1 MSLKILIFYFFS
13 SIFFLTNNLFASH
26 VTVVDGDT
34 IKLGD
39 IKIRFSGIDAPEIN
53 QICVASEGKVACGK
67 ISRDILITK
76 VTNNKISCTDEGKD
90 FYGRVLGEC
99 FVNGESLTFS
109 FYIKSTSARTGVAL
123 TITTRDSAGGGG
135 TVTRATGVTFNSTT
149 GWTRVEKTFTLSG
162 TVSSNNRCFHPVVR
176 LVWI

>member
-13 SIFFLTNNLFASH
+13 SIFFLTNNLYASH

-39 IKIRFSGIDAPEIN
+39 VKIRFSGIDAPEIN
-53 QICVASEGKVACGK
+53 QTCVASEGEVACGK

-99 FVNGESLTFS
+99 FVNGESLSRYLVREGFAFAYRKYS
-109 FYIKSTSARTGVAL
+109 DKFILDEEYAKSNRLGMWSMKFQYPWDYR
-123 TITTRDSAGGGG
+123 
-135 TVTRATGVTFNSTT
+135 
-149 GWTRVEKTFTLSG
+149 K
-162 TVSSNNRCFHPVVR
+162 SN
-176 LVWI
+176 

>member
-1 MSLKILIFYFFS
+1 MSLKIVIFYFFY
-13 SIFFLTNNLFASH
+13 SIFFLTNNLYASH

-39 IKIRFSGIDAPEIN
+39 VKIRFSGIDAPEIN
-53 QICVASEGKVACGK
+53 QTCVASEGKVACGK

-99 FVNGESLTFS
+99 FVNGESLSRYLVREGFAFAYRKYS
-109 FYIKSTSARTGVAL
+109 DKFILDEEYAKSNRLGMWSMKFQYPWDYR
-123 TITTRDSAGGGG
+123 
-135 TVTRATGVTFNSTT
+135 
-149 GWTRVEKTFTLSG
+149 K
-162 TVSSNNRCFHPVVR
+162 SN
-176 LVWI
+176 

>member
-39 IKIRFSGIDAPEIN
+39 VKIRFSGIDAPEIN

-99 FVNGESLTFS
+99 FVNGESLSRYLVREGFAFAYRKYS
-109 FYIKSTSARTGVAL
+109 DKFISDEEYAKSNRLGMWSMKFQFPWDYR
-123 TITTRDSAGGGG
+123 
-135 TVTRATGVTFNSTT
+135 
-149 GWTRVEKTFTLSG
+149 K
-162 TVSSNNRCFHPVVR
+162 SN
-176 LVWI
+176 

>member
-1 MSLKILIFYFFS
+1 MSLKTLIFYFFS

-34 IKLGD
+34 IKIGD
-39 IKIRFSGIDAPEIN
+39 VKIRFSGIDAPEIN
-53 QICVASEGKVACGK
+53 QTCVASEGKVACGK

-99 FVNGESLTFS
+99 FVNGESLSRYLVREGFAFAYRKYS
-109 FYIKSTSARTGVAL
+109 DKFISDEEYAKSNRLGMWSMKFQYPWDYR
-123 TITTRDSAGGGG
+123 
-135 TVTRATGVTFNSTT
+135 
-149 GWTRVEKTFTLSG
+149 K
-162 TVSSNNRCFHPVVR
+162 SN
-176 LVWI
+176 

>member
-34 IKLGD
+34 IKIGD
-39 IKIRFSGIDAPEIN
+39 VKIRFSGIDAPEIN
-53 QICVASEGKVACGK
+53 QTCVASEGKVACGK

-99 FVNGESLTFS
+99 FVNGESLSRYLVREGFAFAYRKYS
-109 FYIKSTSARTGVAL
+109 DKFILDEDYAKSNRLGMWSMKFQYPWDYR
-123 TITTRDSAGGGG
+123 
-135 TVTRATGVTFNSTT
+135 
-149 GWTRVEKTFTLSG
+149 K
-162 TVSSNNRCFHPVVR
+162 SNK
-176 LVWI
+176 

>member
-13 SIFFLTNNLFASH
+13 SIFFLTNILYASH

-39 IKIRFSGIDAPEIN
+39 VKIRFSGVDAPEIN
-53 QICVASEGKVACGK
+53 QTCVASEGKVACGK

-99 FVNGESLTFS
+99 FVNGESLSRYLVREGFAFAYRKYS
-109 FYIKSTSARTGVAL
+109 DKFILDEEYAKSNRLGMWSMKFQYPWDYR
-123 TITTRDSAGGGG
+123 
-135 TVTRATGVTFNSTT
+135 
-149 GWTRVEKTFTLSG
+149 K
-162 TVSSNNRCFHPVVR
+162 SN
-176 LVWI
+176 

>member
-39 IKIRFSGIDAPEIN
+39 VKIRFSGIDAPEIN

-99 FVNGESLTFS
+99 FVNGESLSRYLVREGFAFAYRKYS
-109 FYIKSTSARTGVAL
+109 DKFILDEEYAKSNRLGMWSMKFQFPWDYR
-123 TITTRDSAGGGG
+123 
-135 TVTRATGVTFNSTT
+135 
-149 GWTRVEKTFTLSG
+149 K
-162 TVSSNNRCFHPVVR
+162 SNN
-176 LVWI
+176 

>member
-34 IKLGD
+34 IKIGD
-39 IKIRFSGIDAPEIN
+39 VKIRFSGIDAPEID
-53 QICVASEGKVACGK
+53 QTCIASEGKVACGK

-99 FVNGESLTFS
+99 FVNGESLSRYLVREGFAFAYRKYS
-109 FYIKSTSARTGVAL
+109 DKFISDEEYAKSNRLGMWSMKFQYPWDYR
-123 TITTRDSAGGGG
+123 
-135 TVTRATGVTFNSTT
+135 
-149 GWTRVEKTFTLSG
+149 K
-162 TVSSNNRCFHPVVR
+162 SN
-176 LVWI
+176 

>member
-13 SIFFLTNNLFASH
+13 SIFFLTKNLFASH

-39 IKIRFSGIDAPEIN
+39 VKIRFSGIDAPEIN
-53 QICVASEGKVACGK
+53 QTCVASEGKVACGK
-67 ISRDILITK
+67 ITRDMLMTK

-99 FVNGESLTFS
+99 FVNGESLSRYLVRQGFAFAYRKYS
-109 FYIKSTSARTGVAL
+109 DKFISDEEYAKSNRLGMWSMKFQYPWDYR
-123 TITTRDSAGGGG
+123 
-135 TVTRATGVTFNSTT
+135 
-149 GWTRVEKTFTLSG
+149 K
-162 TVSSNNRCFHPVVR
+162 SNE
-176 LVWI
+176 

>member
-99 FVNGESLTFS
+99 FVNGESLSRYLVREGFAFAYRKYS
-109 FYIKSTSARTGVAL
+109 DKFISDEEYAKSNRLGMWSMKFQYPWDYR
-123 TITTRDSAGGGG
+123 
-135 TVTRATGVTFNSTT
+135 
-149 GWTRVEKTFTLSG
+149 K
-162 TVSSNNRCFHPVVR
+162 SN
-176 LVWI
+176 

>member
-1 MSLKILIFYFFS
+1 MSLKIIIFYFFS
-13 SIFFLTNNLFASH
+13 SIFFLTNNLYASH

-39 IKIRFSGIDAPEIN
+39 VKIRFSGIDAPEIN
-53 QICVASEGKVACGK
+53 QTCVASEGKVACGK

-99 FVNGESLTFS
+99 FVNGESLSRYLVREGFAFAYRKYS
-109 FYIKSTSARTGVAL
+109 DKFILDEESAKSNRLGMWSMKFQYPWDYR
-123 TITTRDSAGGGG
+123 
-135 TVTRATGVTFNSTT
+135 
-149 GWTRVEKTFTLSG
+149 K
-162 TVSSNNRCFHPVVR
+162 SN
-176 LVWI
+176 

>member
-1 MSLKILIFYFFS
+1 MSLKILIFYFFY
-13 SIFFLTNNLFASH
+13 SIFFLTNNLYASH

-39 IKIRFSGIDAPEIN
+39 VKIRFSGIDAPEIN

-99 FVNGESLTFS
+99 FVNGESLSRYLVREGFAFAYRKYS
-109 FYIKSTSARTGVAL
+109 DKFISDEEYAKSNRLGMWSMKFQYPWDYR
-123 TITTRDSAGGGG
+123 
-135 TVTRATGVTFNSTT
+135 
-149 GWTRVEKTFTLSG
+149 K
-162 TVSSNNRCFHPVVR
+162 SN
-176 LVWI
+176 

>member
-39 IKIRFSGIDAPEIN
+39 VKIRFSGIDAPEIN
-53 QICVASEGKVACGK
+53 QTCVASKGKVACGK

-76 VTNNKISCTDEGKD
+76 VTNNKISCTNEGKD

-99 FVNGESLTFS
+99 FINGESLSRYLVREGFAFAYRKYS
-109 FYIKSTSARTGVAL
+109 DKFISDEEYAKSNRLGMWSMKFQYPWDYR
-123 TITTRDSAGGGG
+123 
-135 TVTRATGVTFNSTT
+135 
-149 GWTRVEKTFTLSG
+149 K
-162 TVSSNNRCFHPVVR
+162 SN
-176 LVWI
+176 